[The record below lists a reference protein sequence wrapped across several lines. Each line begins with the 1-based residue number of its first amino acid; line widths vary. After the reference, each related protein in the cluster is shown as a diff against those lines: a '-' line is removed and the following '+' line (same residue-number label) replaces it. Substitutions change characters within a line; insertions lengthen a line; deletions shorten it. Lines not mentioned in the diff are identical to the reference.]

1 LAFVIHGK
9 IVHNAL
15 AILLLGGTINKR
27 PQAVLPFRR
36 GLVSLIEERSPPSLC
51 RIMRFDIRV

>member
-9 IVHNAL
+9 IVHDAP
-15 AILLLGGTINKR
+15 AILLLGGAINKR

-36 GLVSLIEERSPPSLC
+36 GLVSLIEERSPPSLY
-51 RIMRFDIRV
+51 RIMWGNIRV

>member
-1 LAFVIHGK
+1 LAFVVYGK
-9 IVHNAL
+9 IVHDAL

-27 PQAVLPFRR
+27 LQAILSFRR

-51 RIMRFDIRV
+51 RIMRFDIRI